1 MEQKFCQS
9 CGMPLTDGN
18 KGTNADGSQN
28 DDYCIYCYKDGKFTQ
43 DMTMEQM
50 IDHCAQF
57 TEEINKQSGQNLTK
71 EQAKEMMRRFFPHLK
86 RWAGENQKSI
96 SEKAEG
102 VLARCE
108 AVTLASVNDDG
119 FPRPVV
125 MSIMKHIGFNEVWMS
140 TGANSEKTA
149 ELRKNPKAGL
159 CYSSNG
165 DSVVMRGFVEIV
177 TDDGLREEMWKD
189 WMIHH
194 FLGGPTDPNYVL
206 LRFVGI
212 DATLWIDDEFA
223 RITI

>member
-1 MEQKFCQS
+1 MEIKFCQS
-9 CGMPLTDGN
+9 CGMPLNDHN
-18 KGTNADGSQN
+18 HGTNADGTPN
-28 DDYCIYCYKDGKFTQ
+28 EDYCTYCYKDGKFTQ

-57 TEEINKQSGQNLTK
+57 TDEINKQSGKNLTK
-71 EQAKEMMRRFFPHLK
+71 EQAKEMMRQFFPHLK
-86 RWAGENQKSI
+86 RWAGKNQKSI
-96 SEKAEG
+96 HERAEA
-102 VLARCE
+102 VIARCE

-140 TGANSEKTA
+140 TGADSEKTA

-177 TDDGLREEMWKD
+177 TDDELRKEMWKD

-194 FLGGPTDPNYVL
+194 FPGGPTDSNYVL

-212 DATLWIDDEFA
+212 DATVWIDNEFA
-223 RITI
+223 RISI